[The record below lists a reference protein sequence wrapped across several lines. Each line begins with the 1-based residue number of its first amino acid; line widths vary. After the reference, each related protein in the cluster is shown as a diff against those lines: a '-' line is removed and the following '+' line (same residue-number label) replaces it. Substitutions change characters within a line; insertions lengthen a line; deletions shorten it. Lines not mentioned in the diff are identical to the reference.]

1 MATLLRPDPYLAT
14 RQLAAVDQ
22 PVRQEERLLNEEQLA
37 REAELSANDSRSETG
52 RALNQGLEQSRA
64 ALIAARGL
72 ARIPFDEAGGVQDL
86 RESQAIS
93 NRASELGPRVQNFDQ
108 VRSAGDFGE
117 WLLNNTATQLPNIAT
132 TLGTGGLGGAGRV
145 AAGSLIERAA
155 LRSAARGAAA
165 GVAEREALQAGTQLA
180 ARDAAGNVAEQAV
193 ARAPRNLVREF
204 EQGAA
209 VGGAAGGALLQS
221 SIAPDIVLDPNGSG
235 TVKERAAKAAVGAV
249 ATGALEALPVLSMFR
264 RYGLDNAAEQ
274 VSGGVLRRMA
284 TNAIEQGTNEAA
296 TELAQTFGER
306 LAHKWVN
313 DNVQVV
319 GPDAYS
325 DYLNAA
331 AGGFF
336 GGAVFGAPA
345 GLRGAG
351 NASPAYGRVRE
362 RVSEI
367 VNKITPDFG
376 TPGAPINTTGPAP
389 EGPSGGGIGE
399 RFRNAEQATRES
411 AQAVRDRVREFYDRN
426 FGAADRE
433 SSVDLAVNEIFNEVN
448 NAEPFNYTTENGTT
462 IYNRP
467 FNKFADEARARASVE
482 AGVPV
487 DLAVV
492 ASTVPQDREA
502 ALSRSGALRAAS
514 QALRGDALKSI
525 DSAALREY
533 ADALTPE
540 ARRSFVRAAATMQ
553 ELAAADQVQRDES
566 GRAVNAQIATPPAET
581 ENDIARA
588 GMSDVDVANTTTEET
603 PLRDTTAIYR
613 AVRGTPVRGQMATDA
628 IGVVDARGVQ
638 RQTSPASIGRALA
651 QIKSD
656 QDFQDSTRTLPAGQ
670 RNVAAIAQL
679 AADVAQNGGQLDLT
693 SLRPGMKL
701 GRDWTLVPADIA
713 AINQALQADQFARR
727 ERGAT
732 QGPVTQ
738 ATARQREA
746 AQSATARQRE
756 RDLINDPG
764 AIDPSEIDQVAG
776 NEGVSEA
783 ENLRVLGPREGRPA
797 ELRVSDQGRVTEAQ
811 AQDVGNIDPEARR
824 AENATQ
830 WGVPEMR
837 ARLDKGLQRV
847 LGKRPDGA
855 RQRRQMIDE
864 ARKRLSGKA
873 LTQLNERVYEM
884 SSTSAKNAT
893 DAYNVSRSEWQSLRR
908 EYARARD
915 AGANPQELRAIAE
928 QGEQARQ
935 AMVNAQAR
943 RDRQTETANRD
954 RQQVQRT
961 PKPPVRKP
969 TPRTTDQTRV
979 AGPGRPAQTGTDYTE
994 SNADR
999 SAEGDAA
1006 SSRRIPEAPKANSA
1020 TNDLIAKSKSRRELD
1035 ALAMRVVN
1043 AAGLTE
1049 AQRIETLQKIVD
1061 RKAELNREIQR
1072 AGARDIE
1079 EGNRTHEQSEEHFE
1093 AARKALAGKN
1103 TVQEALQAVR
1113 SLGNRRQRG
1122 LIDSLLATGA
1132 LRNVKFATDHKAFG
1146 GRSPMEGRAYGIH
1159 NSTPQQ
1165 RALDSVVAIKMA
1177 EWAQYG
1183 DQNTDIV
1190 GLLIHEAT
1198 HAATSHAELT
1208 DASSRAAL
1216 KQMLDHAREQLTKAG
1231 YDVDSWY
1238 GLAETQEFI
1247 AEAFGNADFQRLLE
1261 SIPASGNSKFKNLW
1275 EQFKDFVTKLLGLD
1289 ASQAT
1294 ALDEAI
1300 TVGLDMARTTGEA
1313 RANTLEAIFGLGEPT
1328 VEAAPYN
1335 LASTPASGARPS
1347 DYMTM
1352 LPPKE
1357 RLYLMGAFSRGDV
1370 FRQIEAAVPANQR
1383 RLLQTADLGP
1393 QLLVNT
1399 GVALALSNRL
1409 DLQAGAKGAVS
1420 QVMEQIRKTL
1430 QIPSNR
1436 AYANQILEDI
1446 RGGRVNANY
1455 SARAQLLNPAVDNI
1469 MRVVDNKV
1477 APVARAFASDI
1488 DDRMRTTGI
1497 PALTQLATL
1506 LSQRTGEFRADGSSS
1521 FTAARNR
1528 ERGKRLNDFYKI
1540 IEGWSDEKK
1549 ASITRSLQEQAT
1561 QGYATSVKGGVTY
1574 FDPTD
1579 ADIKKVYDFF
1589 REQHDYLTGA
1599 GIKLGKV
1606 DNYFPVT
1613 IDGEAIAK
1621 NKQDFIDLLNAPNL
1635 KQYTDAAGGADVLY
1649 DAAIKSTGRGEQ
1661 HIGDMTF
1668 SDGKHDPNFRALNER
1683 VSDYIYKHGTPK
1695 QIEQFSK
1702 FQDPNLERVVVNY
1715 VNRATTRAEWERLG
1729 LGDRIKSLIEKA
1741 GKEGATIE
1749 QKRMARDYVDQIM
1762 GVYGQDWHPL
1772 IKRALEGADK
1782 VLGTKLADIDFA
1794 KAKGLQSALI
1804 TYQNVRLL
1812 PLALASSLI
1821 DPLGGSVRSGGELRK
1836 QFQSMREAVRALR
1849 DSSGNN
1855 ALREMAQDMGVV
1867 ERNAVNEALI
1877 YLYGGAHDPSGR
1889 LAKIN
1894 NALFKYN
1901 GLELVTKFSRLTA
1914 LAMGHKFLL
1923 KHAAQG
1929 GNARYLTELGLKP
1942 SDVVDDG
1949 TGHVVRNEKIDEAL
1963 ARFVDESVVR
1973 PTPGQRPVWHNDPHF
1988 ALAAQYKGYLYSFWN
2003 TVMRRAAVELR
2014 NGNYR
2019 VLAPLALYLPVTAF
2033 GELMRDVA
2041 QGDDDDRDMWDY
2053 SKLAVERSGLLGPK
2067 VNILQSAQQD
2077 VQFGSSAIN
2086 SLLGPTGQQLSQM
2099 YDTLNGQRSLSK
2111 TAVEAL
2117 PGSAL
2122 YEEW

>member
-1 MATLLRPDPYLAT
+1 MATLRRPDPYLAT
-14 RQLAAVDQ
+14 RQLAGLEEPA
-22 PVRQEERLLNEEQLA
+22 RQEQPLLTDEQLA

-52 RALNQGLEQSRA
+52 RALNQGLEQGRA
-64 ALIAARGL
+64 ALLAARGL

-86 RESQAIS
+86 RDSQSIS

-108 VRSAGDFGE
+108 VKNAEDFGE

-132 TLGTGGLGGAGRV
+132 TLGTGGIGGAGRV
-145 AAGSLIERAA
+145 AAGSLAERAA
-155 LRSAARGAAA
+155 LRSAARTAAA
-165 GVAEREALQAGTQLA
+165 GVAEREAAQAGTQLA
-180 ARDAAGNVAEQAV
+180 TREAAGNAAEQVA
-193 ARAPRNLVREF
+193 ARAPRNLVREI

-221 SIAPDIVLDPNGSG
+221 SIAPDIVLDPNGTG

-264 RYGLDNAAEQ
+264 RYGLNEAADQ

-284 TNAIEQGTNEAA
+284 GNAIEQGTNEAA
-296 TELAQTFGER
+296 TEIAQTFGER

-367 VNKITPDFG
+367 VNKITPEFG
-376 TPGAPINTTGPAP
+376 TPGAPVNPTAPAP

-399 RFRNAEQATRES
+399 RFRAAEQATRES
-411 AQAVRDRVREFYDRN
+411 ADAVRNRVREFYDRN

-433 SSVDLAVNEIFNEVN
+433 SSVDLAVNEIFDEVN

-462 IYNRP
+462 VYNRP

-553 ELAAADQVQRDES
+553 ELAAADQIQRDES
-566 GRAVNAQIATPPAET
+566 GRATDAQIATPPAEA

-603 PLRDTTAIYR
+603 PLRDTVASYR
-613 AVRGTPVRGQMATDA
+613 AVRGVPLRGELSSDGVRVIDA
-628 IGVVDARGVQ
+628 KGAQ
-638 RQTSPASIGRALA
+638 RQTSAATIGRQLA
-651 QIKSD
+651 QIKAD

-679 AADVAQNGGQLDLT
+679 AADVAQNGAQLDLST
-693 SLRPGMKL
+693 LRPGMKL

-713 AINQALQADQFARR
+713 AINQAVQADQYARR
-727 ERGAT
+727 QRGAT

-738 ATARQREA
+738 KTARQREQ
-746 AQSATARQRE
+746 AQAATARQRE
-756 RDLINDPG
+756 RDLALDPG
-764 AIDPSEIDQVAG
+764 AVDPSEIEQVAG

-811 AQDVGNIDPEARR
+811 AQDTGNINPEARR
-824 AENATQ
+824 AENAAQ

-837 ARLDKGLQRV
+837 DRLDRGLLRL

-855 RQRRQMIDE
+855 RQRRDMIDA
-864 ARKRLSGKA
+864 ARKRLTGKA
-873 LTQLNERVYEM
+873 LAQLNERVYEM
-884 SSTSAKNAT
+884 SSTSAKNAAN
-893 DAYNVSRSEWQSLRR
+893 AYTVARGEWQSLRR

-943 RDRQTETANRD
+943 RDRQAETAERD
-954 RQQVQRT
+954 RQQIRRA

-969 TPRTTDQTRV
+969 APRTTDQTRV

-994 SNADR
+994 SNAER
-999 SAEGDAA
+999 SSESDAA
-1006 SSRRIPEAPKANSA
+1006 GQRVPPAPKANTA
-1020 TNDLIAKSKSRRELD
+1020 TNDLISKSKSRRELD
-1035 ALAMRVVN
+1035 ALALRVVN

-1049 AQRIETLQKIVD
+1049 EQRIETLKKIVD
-1061 RKAELNREIQR
+1061 RKAELNREIAQ

-1079 EGNRTHEQSEEHFE
+1079 EGNRSHEQTEEHFE
-1093 AARKALAGKN
+1093 AARKALAGQT
-1103 TVQEALQAVR
+1103 TVQGALKSIR
-1113 SLGNRRQRG
+1113 SLGNRRQRN
-1122 LIDSLLATGA
+1122 LIDALLATGA
-1132 LRNVKFATDHKAFG
+1132 LRDVKFATDHKAFG
-1146 GRSPMEGRAYGIH
+1146 GRSPMEGRAYGLH

-1165 RALDSVVAIKMA
+1165 RALDSTVAIKMA

-1190 GLLIHEAT
+1190 ALLIHEAT

-1208 DASSRAAL
+1208 DAASRAAL
-1216 KQMLDHAREQLTKAG
+1216 KQMLDHARDQLTKAG

-1238 GLAETQEFI
+1238 GLAETQEFL
-1247 AEAFGNADFQRLLE
+1247 AEAFGNAEFQKLLE
-1261 SIPASGNSKFKNLW
+1261 SIPASGNSKFRNLW

-1313 RANTLEAIFGLGEPT
+1313 RANTLEAIFGLGEAT

-1352 LPPKE
+1352 LPPQE
-1357 RLYLMGAFSRGDV
+1357 RLYLLGAFSRGEV
-1370 FRQIEAAVPANQR
+1370 FRQIEAALPANQR
-1383 RLLQTADLGP
+1383 ALLQTADLGP

-1420 QVMEQIRKTL
+1420 QVVEQVRKTL

-1436 AYANQILEDI
+1436 AYANQILDDI
-1446 RGGRVNANY
+1446 RGQRINSNY
-1455 SARAQLLNPAVDNI
+1455 SSRAQLLNPAVQNI
-1469 MRVVDNKV
+1469 MRFVDNKV
-1477 APVARAFASDI
+1477 APVTTAFASDI

-1506 LSQRTGEFRADGSSS
+1506 LSQRTGEFRADRSSS

-1540 IEGWSDEKK
+1540 IDGWTDDKK
-1549 ASITRSLQEQAT
+1549 ASVVRSLQEQAT
-1561 QGYATSVKGGVTY
+1561 QGYAASVKGGVTY

-1579 ADIKKVYDFF
+1579 TDIKKVYDFF

-1613 IDGEAIAK
+1613 LDGEAIAK
-1621 NKQDFIDLLNAPNL
+1621 DRQGYIDLLNEPNL
-1635 KQYTDAAGGADVLY
+1635 KQYTDAAGGASALY
-1649 DAAIKSTGRGEQ
+1649 DAAINSTGRGEQ
-1661 HIGDMTF
+1661 HVGDMTF
-1668 SDGKHDPNFRALNER
+1668 SDGKHDPNFRALNSR

-1702 FQDPNLERVVVNY
+1702 FQDPNLERIVVNY

-1762 GVYGQDWHPL
+1762 GVYGQDWHPI

-1782 VLGTKLADIDFA
+1782 LMGTKLAELDFA
-1794 KAKGLQSALI
+1794 KAKGLQSALM

-1855 ALREMAQDMGVV
+1855 ALREMAQDMGIV
-1867 ERNAVNEALI
+1867 ERNAVNEALV

-1914 LAMGHKFLL
+1914 LSMGHKFLL

-1929 GNARYLTELGLKP
+1929 GNERYLSELGLKP
-1942 SDVVDDG
+1942 SDVKDDG
-1949 TGHVVRNEKIDEAL
+1949 TGHVVRSAKIDEAL

-2077 VQFGSSAIN
+2077 VEFGSSAIN

-2099 YDTLNGQRSLSK
+2099 YDTLNGQRSVSK